1 VLVVLLLG
9 FQGRLRRNA
18 REVVRFLPDCLV
30 LFKRLL
36 ADRRVGRRAKI
47 ALGLMLAYL
56 AMPFDLVPDFIP
68 VLGQLDDVLLV
79 MVVIGYVVKRSGEDV
94 VRELWPGSDGGLQI
108 VLRLAA

>member
-1 VLVVLLLG
+1 MLLLLIG
-9 FQGRLRRNA
+9 FRGRLGTSA
-18 REVVRFLPDCLV
+18 RDVLRFLPDCLV

-79 MVVIGYVVKRSGEDV
+79 LVVVGYVVRLSGESV
-94 VRELWPGSDGGLQI
+94 VRELWPGSDSGLEL
-108 VLRLAA
+108 VLRFAA

>member
-1 VLVVLLLG
+1 MLLLVG
-9 FQGRLRRNA
+9 FRGRLRANA

-36 ADRRVGRRAKI
+36 GDRRVGRRSKI
-47 ALGLMLAYL
+47 ALGLIVAYL

-94 VRELWPGSDGGLQI
+94 VRELWPGSDSGLQI